1 MIGYSLNILQNAIKH
16 AKLQYTGKTFD
27 FPNFQISSLLS
38 MSASSLRDLLC
49 DPKGC
54 HVADAFAESDSV
66 GEKSRDGL
74 VKALK
79 VTSIQFGLFHIC

>member
-1 MIGYSLNILQNAIKH
+1 
-16 AKLQYTGKTFD
+16 
-27 FPNFQISSLLS
+27 

-79 VTSIQFGLFHIC
+79 VILFQFKLMYLLLPHITQ

>member
-1 MIGYSLNILQNAIKH
+1 MAANFIFHSLQV
-16 AKLQYTGKTFD
+16 
-27 FPNFQISSLLS
+27 SSLLS
-38 MSASSLRDLLC
+38 MSAPSLRELLC

-54 HVADAFAESDSV
+54 HVADAFAESASV

-79 VTSIQFGLFHIC
+79 VRACWTGQFIYCNRLIWRLSLSVLLPWSTS

>member
-1 MIGYSLNILQNAIKH
+1 MIAV
-16 AKLQYTGKTFD
+16 
-27 FPNFQISSLLS
+27 NFQISSLLS

-79 VTSIQFGLFHIC
+79 VTLIQFGLFVSALALH

>member
-1 MIGYSLNILQNAIKH
+1 MTRYPISSVNQHNIIAV
-16 AKLQYTGKTFD
+16 
-27 FPNFQISSLLS
+27 NFQISSLLS

-79 VTSIQFGLFHIC
+79 VTSIQFGLFHICFSITQ

>member
-1 MIGYSLNILQNAIKH
+1 MNSIHIQV
-16 AKLQYTGKTFD
+16 
-27 FPNFQISSLLS
+27 SSLLA
-38 MSASSLRDLLC
+38 MSPSSLRDLLC

-79 VTSIQFGLFHIC
+79 VMPGNLNLVQFLDLFIWILAFFGHFLK